1 MFYVPCIGRM
11 VQYPMIDYKIIA
23 EINLDHWHTM
33 PYGQARKW
41 LLEQCQLAHR
51 ETYSDNDRIVFVHEL
66 GDIYVQKQTLG
77 IILRNLQITLNKV
90 DISSNFVIVKST
102 NPNLFMELG
111 EVARVNSDKLNS
123 ITGIYTATGNWK
135 RTIIDKFPL
144 DVDEMYEYGSVN
156 PLKVSLDELTN
167 REQQLLST
175 SKVFC
180 IYPWIHLNANPDGK
194 AYPCCMTDHHYPVGN
209 CKTNTLS
216 EIWNSDN
223 MKQVRVDMLSEK
235 PLDGCR
241 RCYEQEESGFFSGRQ
256 SANKHHGHHVKR
268 VSETHNNGQYDRFE
282 MTYWDIRYSNLCNLK
297 CRSCGHIYS
306 SQWYQDQAKLAGPE
320 WAGQNRVLNFAGR
333 DRHDMWA
340 QLIEHIDHVEQ
351 IYFAGGEPL
360 LMDEH
365 YNILDELDRR
375 GRYDVRLIY
384 NTNFTHTQLK
394 DRSVFDYWKKF
405 NSVSVGASLDG
416 AGQHAEYIRKGT
428 DWNQV
433 EKNRIE
439 MLRVCPNVDFYISAT
454 LSIMNAM
461 HLTDFHKN
469 WVERGFIKPQD
480 FNVNILMDPLHYR
493 IDIATVDYKNR
504 IKEKFEQHLEWLRP
518 LDRLHRATVGFE
530 SAIKFM
536 YTTDNTQLIDQFWL
550 KTNQLDKIR
559 GEDILEIIPELAD
572 LK

>member
-1 MFYVPCIGRM
+1 MM
-11 VQYPMIDYKIIA
+11 DYDIIA
-23 EINLDHWHTM
+23 EIDLDQWHNL
-33 PYGQARKW
+33 PYSQARSW
-41 LLEQCQLAHR
+41 LLEQCQR
-51 ETYSDNDRIVFVHEL
+51 VYKDRYQDNQRIVFKQTC
-66 GDIYVQKQTLG
+66 GDLYVQNQTLG
-77 IILRNLQITLNKV
+77 ILLRNLQLTLNKV
-90 DISSNFVIVKST
+90 DISSNFVILVSANPDLFNELNEVNQINADKS
-102 NPNLFMELG
+102 N
-111 EVARVNSDKLNS
+111 R
-123 ITGIYTATGNWK
+123 ITGVYLENSKWT
-135 RTIIDKFPL
+135 RTLLNKFPS
-144 DVDEMYEYGSVN
+144 DINEIYEYGSVN
-156 PLKVSLDELTN
+156 PLKVSLNELTT
-167 REQQLLST
+167 REQELLST

-194 AYPCCMTDHHYPVGN
+194 AYPCCMTDHHYSVGN
-209 CKTNTLS
+209 CKTHTLS

-235 PLDGCR
+235 SLDGCR

-268 VSETHNNGQYDRFE
+268 VAETKDNGQLDRFE
-282 MTYWDIRYSNLCNLK
+282 MAYWDIRYSNLCNLR

-416 AGQHAEYIRKGT
+416 SDNYAEYIRKGT

-433 EKNRIE
+433 EQNRIE
-439 MLRVCPNVDFYISAT
+439 MLRICPQVDFYVSST

-461 HLTDFHKN
+461 HLTKFHRN
-469 WVERGFIKPQD
+469 WVERVFILPQD
-480 FNVNILMDPLHYR
+480 FNINILMDPAHYR
-493 IDIATVDYKNR
+493 IDIADLKYKDQ

-518 LDRLHRATVGFE
+518 LDKLKRATVGYE

-536 YTTDNTQLIDQFWL
+536 YATDNTQLIDQFWL
-550 KTNQLDKIR
+550 KTNQLDEIR
-559 GEDILEIIPELAD
+559 NENILDVIPELAA